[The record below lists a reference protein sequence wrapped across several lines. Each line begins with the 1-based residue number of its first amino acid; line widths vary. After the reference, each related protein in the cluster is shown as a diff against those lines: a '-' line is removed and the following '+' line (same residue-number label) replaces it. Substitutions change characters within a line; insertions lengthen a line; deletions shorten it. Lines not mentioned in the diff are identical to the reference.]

1 MRVVRMNEFSVAFP
15 CRRGRCALSHSPT
28 HLHWHAHFPPSLA
41 QSASPVSP
49 HVHDTLCAHA
59 RYTRVPALLLLLSLL
74 LRLLVLVLLIA
85 CKVLV
90 LLIACKVLV
99 LLIACKV
106 LVLLI
111 ACKVLRR
118 RVSPYLLS
126 PASPVTLAIVCE
138 KARGCDDA
146 VIVQASHSLA
156 AYRAAILTTF
166 C

>member
-1 MRVVRMNEFSVAFP
+1 MRTIIAPPIFSVAFP
-15 CRRGRCALSHSPT
+15 CRRGRCALSHSHT
-28 HLHWHAHFPPSLA
+28 HLHCHAHFPPSLA

-106 LVLLI
+106 L
-111 ACKVLRR
+111 RR

-126 PASPVTLAIVCE
+126 PASPVTLAIVCG

>member
-1 MRVVRMNEFSVAFP
+1 MRTIIAPPIFSVAFP
-15 CRRGRCALSHSPT
+15 CRRGRCALSHSHT
-28 HLHWHAHFPPSLA
+28 HLHCHAHFPPSLA

-59 RYTRVPALLLLLSLL
+59 RYTRVPALLLMLLLLLSLL
-74 LRLLVLVLLIA
+74 LRLL
-85 CKVLV
+85 
-90 LLIACKVLV
+90 VLV

-126 PASPVTLAIVCE
+126 PASPVTLAIVCG

>member
-1 MRVVRMNEFSVAFP
+1 MRTIIAPPIFSVAFP
-15 CRRGRCALSHSPT
+15 CRRGRCALSHSHT
-28 HLHWHAHFPPSLA
+28 HLHCHAHFPPSLA

-49 HVHDTLCAHA
+49 HVHDTVCAHA
-59 RYTRVPALLLLLSLL
+59 RYTRVPALLLMLLLLLSLL

-90 LLIACKVLV
+90 M
-99 LLIACKV
+99 
-106 LVLLI
+106 LI

-126 PASPVTLAIVCE
+126 PASPVTLAIVCG

>member
-1 MRVVRMNEFSVAFP
+1 MIP
-15 CRRGRCALSHSPT
+15 
-28 HLHWHAHFPPSLA
+28 
-41 QSASPVSP
+41 
-49 HVHDTLCAHA
+49 CAHA
-59 RYTRVPALLLLLSLL
+59 RYTRVPALLLMLLLLLSLL
-74 LRLLVLVLLIA
+74 LRLL
-85 CKVLV
+85 
-90 LLIACKVLV
+90 VLV

>member
-1 MRVVRMNEFSVAFP
+1 
-15 CRRGRCALSHSPT
+15 
-28 HLHWHAHFPPSLA
+28 
-41 QSASPVSP
+41 
-49 HVHDTLCAHA
+49 LCAHA
-59 RYTRVPALLLLLSLL
+59 RYTRVPALLLMLLLLLSLL
-74 LRLLVLVLLIA
+74 LRLL
-85 CKVLV
+85 VLV

-126 PASPVTLAIVCE
+126 PASPVTLAIVCG

>member
-1 MRVVRMNEFSVAFP
+1 MRTIIAPPIFSVAFP
-15 CRRGRCALSHSPT
+15 CRRGRCALSHSHT
-28 HLHWHAHFPPSLA
+28 HLHCHAHFPPSLA

-59 RYTRVPALLLLLSLL
+59 RYTRVPALTLLLSLL
-74 LRLLVLVLLIA
+74 LRLL
-85 CKVLV
+85 
-90 LLIACKVLV
+90 VLV

>member
-1 MRVVRMNEFSVAFP
+1 MLGLGGQTTF
-15 CRRGRCALSHSPT
+15 
-28 HLHWHAHFPPSLA
+28 SLA
-41 QSASPVSP
+41 RCGFLR
-49 HVHDTLCAHA
+49 HDTLCAHT

-85 CKVLV
+85 F
-90 LLIACKVLV
+90 
-99 LLIACKV
+99 KV

-126 PASPVTLAIVCE
+126 PASPVTLAIVCG

>member
-1 MRVVRMNEFSVAFP
+1 MRTIIAPPIFSVAFP
-15 CRRGRCALSHSPT
+15 CRRGRCALSHSHT
-28 HLHWHAHFPPSLA
+28 HLHCHAHFPPSLA

-59 RYTRVPALLLLLSLL
+59 RYTRVPALLLMLLLLLSLL
-74 LRLLVLVLLIA
+74 LRLLVLVLIIV

-90 LLIACKVLV
+90 M
-99 LLIACKV
+99 
-106 LVLLI
+106 LI